1 MMEQEYNQGIEGQ
14 QFMPSQIYSQRDADQ
29 ILKIVL
35 ENEDLITLL
44 EHEFRGEVY
53 VVENDEG
60 KWKKKYSPIIKNTE
74 GINEILRI
82 LRFMGLNKVSIL
94 TNLNEDQINAKL
106 RTFEMKLADLLFL
119 KRRDWGIDKE
129 YMPMIYHLIIS
140 IVEDAFFRAKDG
152 NLVKTLRSTYQRVE
166 SSSEDKGHKRFGGGL
181 LGFGRDNP
189 LKM

>member
-1 MMEQEYNQGIEGQ
+1 MAEEYTNDPNSQS
-14 QFMPSQIYSQRDADQ
+14 FMPSQIYSQREADQ

-35 ENEDLITLL
+35 ENEDLISLL

-60 KWKKKYSPIIKNTE
+60 KWKKKYAPIIKNQE

-94 TNLNEDQINAKL
+94 TNLDEDQINTKL

-152 NLVKTLRSTYQRVE
+152 NLIKTLRSTYQRTE
-166 SSSEDKGHKRFGGGL
+166 ATSEDKSRK
-181 LGFGRDNP
+181 GFGSGLMGMGRENP
-189 LKM
+189 LRM